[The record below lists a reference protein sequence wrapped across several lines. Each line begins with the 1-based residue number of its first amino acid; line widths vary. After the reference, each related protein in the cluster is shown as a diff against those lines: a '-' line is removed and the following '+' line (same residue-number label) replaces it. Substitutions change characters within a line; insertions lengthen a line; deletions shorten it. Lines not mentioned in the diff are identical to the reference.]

1 MGNALNYSMALT
13 GIGKQDERK
22 LLMLGMGGA
31 GKTSILYKLNIGQ
44 NIHPVPFTMGIDAE
58 IFEYKKIKM
67 IVWDMIGIRRI
78 MKKIWRHFYEGSHG
92 LIFVVDSN
100 DEDQMGECAI
110 IFDELIR
117 TEELKEVKLLILAN
131 KQDLPNAISI
141 SELTQRLNLKYIR
154 DRPWY
159 VQPTCAVTGDGLV
172 EGMQWICNALNIECY
187 WDESI

>member
-78 MKKIWRHFYEGSHG
+78 MKKKYGDISMK
-92 LIFVVDSN
+92 DP
-100 DEDQMGECAI
+100 M
-110 IFDELIR
+110 
-117 TEELKEVKLLILAN
+117 
-131 KQDLPNAISI
+131 DLS
-141 SELTQRLNLKYIR
+141 L
-154 DRPWY
+154 W
-159 VQPTCAVTGDGLV
+159 
-172 EGMQWICNALNIECY
+172 WIVMMRIKWESAL
-187 WDESI
+187 